1 MKRGLEV
8 FAAVRPS
15 SDLTYLQDQRI
26 QCLQVNLADVEAM
39 TALFRQHQF
48 DYFIHNAGLT
58 KGSREAMFKVNT
70 QLCDNIL
77 KALQE
82 GIPDLK
88 KFVFISSLAAYG
100 PADQQRADEVKEA
113 DEPRPITSYGE
124 SKLAAEKLLHAT
136 SDFPWLVFRPTAV
149 YGPREK
155 DIFTFFSLINKG
167 IEPYIGFQTQ
177 QLTFVYVLDLVRVIV
192 DGLLS
197 EHRQKS
203 YFVSDGQAYAAL
215 QLGQYIRQNLGKRSL
230 RLKVPLGIV
239 RVIAW
244 CNEKVASL
252 LGSHPALNL
261 EKVKELESLNWKCD
275 IRPLKSDLGF
285 HPQYDLQKGISETT
299 NWYLKH
305 KWL

>member
-1 MKRGLEV
+1 MKKVLVTGASGFVGGFLVEECLKRGLEV

-215 QLGQYIRQNLGKRSL
+215 QLGQYIRQ
-230 RLKVPLGIV
+230 
-239 RVIAW
+239 
-244 CNEKVASL
+244 
-252 LGSHPALNL
+252 
-261 EKVKELESLNWKCD
+261 
-275 IRPLKSDLGF
+275 
-285 HPQYDLQKGISETT
+285 
-299 NWYLKH
+299 
-305 KWL
+305 